1 MILCKSQIDSTC
13 YIVSGNFMN
22 RKAKRIVICVFIIAF
37 SLCSIGGYRIYKVVH
52 IKRDPKMVRLFLRN
66 NGLSGVPRGYQV
78 DHIIPLCA
86 GGDDSPD
93 NMQLLSVKEHKKKTR
108 GDVRTCRDMWE
119 RKVWRWLQGK

>member
-1 MILCKSQIDSTC
+1 
-13 YIVSGNFMN
+13 
-22 RKAKRIVICVFIIAF
+22 
-37 SLCSIGGYRIYKVVH
+37 
-52 IKRDPKMVRLFLRN
+52 LFLRN

-108 GDVRTCRDMWE
+108 GDVRTCLDMWE